1 MVGDFAKG
9 FIAAFIEA
17 KTEAEQENDDILAR
31 AEAEG
36 DAELIEI
43 E

>member
-1 MVGDFAKG
+1 VVGDFAKG

-17 KTEAEQENDDILAR
+17 KIKIEQKNDDILAR
-31 AEAEG
+31 TEAEG
-36 DAELIEI
+36 DAEFIEV